1 MKLTMHI
8 PAILLG
14 AVLAASAPA
23 LAQTSPAPVASPEPA
38 MTMAPAPVETSAPT
52 QTSAPQ
58 EQPHPKIKTLK
69 RGSLSLSQMTYGLTH
84 PAQELK
90 ALRQI
95 KKISFDNIRI
105 VKVNPLLRTRLHL
118 RAQDD
123 VQMLALDN
131 VFALQDAML
140 AQTNG
145 SNSPIANLQ
154 NVLANINVSNAL
166 NNILNG
172 STVNVGVSLADV
184 LNGNKIAIS
193 QVLGVYVNGFSFIN
207 TIVK

>member
-1 MKLTMHI
+1 MKLAMHI
-8 PAILLG
+8 PGVLLG
-14 AVLAASAPA
+14 AVLAVSAPA
-23 LAQTSPAPVASPEPA
+23 FAQSSPAPVASPEPA
-38 MTMAPAPVETSAPT
+38 MTMAPAPVETSAPV

-58 EQPHPKIKTLK
+58 EKPHPKIKTLK

-95 KKISFDNIRI
+95 KKISFDNIRV
-105 VKVNPLLRTRLHL
+105 VKVNPLLRARLHL

-123 VQMLALDN
+123 VQTLALDN